1 MAAVVVELIS
11 ELLADL
17 GRLDPAVDLVAR
29 TGDESWTIQFG
40 DIEIDIVFSPDDLS
54 LMLFAEIGAVTP
66 EHRLDIYEAALLCNL
81 HWRETGGIRVALN
94 GERELVLML
103 GFSAEALTA
112 HVLAPTLEAFLDK
125 VRAFR
130 LIVKENAS
138 SSPLEPEDIH
148 GLAALLVSGIRI

>member
-54 LMLFAEIGAVTP
+54 LMLFAEICEPNP
-66 EHRLDIYEAALLCNL
+66 ERRPEIYEASLLCNL
-81 HWRETGGIRVALN
+81 LWRETGGIRVALN

-103 GFSAEALTA
+103 GFSADGLTA
-112 HVLAPTLEAFLDK
+112 GPFAAAMQQFAEKA
-125 VRAFR
+125 RAFR
-130 LIVKENAS
+130 A
-138 SSPLEPEDIH
+138 
-148 GLAALLVSGIRI
+148 LVSSVKDQAPASDEPYEPFRQALIAGIRV